1 MEKDG
6 RALLSLSLARGRPR
20 ICGAPQGAAKAKPGE
35 VLKEAEHASSRW
47 HRARRWGQA
56 GGIMLAFSV
65 ALAPGL
71 AAAAEGPAPSEA
83 AGLHGRQEIPEAGP
97 SGAASFVLRVQ
108 GDSVSAAIANIPF
121 RQVLAQLATQLNI
134 KLFVADTVPDDEFS
148 DEFEDL
154 PLEGA
159 IKRLLVGKSYALRY
173 AQPSHEKPA
182 KAGSQPKITA
192 IYVMLQGSGA
202 VTPYRL
208 EQVGKPQ
215 PQTDEQLLLKKAL
228 EAEQAADRVEALKK
242 YLNETEE
249 PDYEAAA
256 AALKDKD
263 PKVREIALGGM
274 EEADTLPAEAT
285 AQAALTDPEPA
296 LRINA
301 LQILVTRQGDDAQE
315 TITQAMVD
323 ADPRVRANAQEMAK
337 LAERVEALRAERE
350 AEAANAE

>member
-1 MEKDG
+1 M
-6 RALLSLSLARGRPR
+6 
-20 ICGAPQGAAKAKPGE
+20 
-35 VLKEAEHASSRW
+35 LKEAEHASFRW
-47 HRARRWGQA
+47 HGARRWGQA

-65 ALAPGL
+65 ALAPGP

-108 GDSVSAAIANIPF
+108 GDSVSAEIANIPF
-121 RQVLAQLATQLNI
+121 RKVLAQLATQLNI
-134 KLFVADTVPDDEFS
+134 KVFVADTVPDDEFS

-154 PLEGA
+154 PLERA

-192 IYVMLQGSGA
+192 IYVMLQGAGG
-202 VTPYRL
+202 VTPDGL
-208 EQVGKPQ
+208 EQVGKPRS
-215 PQTDEQLLLKKAL
+215 QTDELLLKKAL

-242 YLNETEE
+242 YFKETEE

-263 PKVREIALGGM
+263 SRVREIALGRM

-285 AQAALTDPEPA
+285 AEAALTDPEPG

-323 ADPRVRANAQEMAK
+323 PDPRVRANAQEMAK